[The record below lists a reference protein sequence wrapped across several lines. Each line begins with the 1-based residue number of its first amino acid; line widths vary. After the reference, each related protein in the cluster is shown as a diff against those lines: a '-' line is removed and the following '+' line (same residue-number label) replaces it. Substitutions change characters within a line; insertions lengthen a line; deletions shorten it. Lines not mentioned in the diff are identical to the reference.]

1 MRGPVLGVRPG
12 PVEGGRLSAGL
23 VRARGDR
30 PGEPGGRP
38 PGAVDRT
45 VPPPGLRGG
54 AAPGTRD
61 AESVE
66 AGAVGVGATAVA
78 GVRRSGRDWV
88 LVMPGTRDA
97 ESVEAGAVGVGATAV
112 AGVRRSGRDWVLV
125 MTLRMG
131 APRFDGPGWIPGSNL
146 RLGILYGLAGRRG
159 KEGHGRG

>member
-12 PVEGGRLSAGL
+12 PVAGGRLSAGL

-66 AGAVGVGATAVA
+66 AGVVGVGATAVA
-78 GVRRSGRDWV
+78 GVRRG
-88 LVMPGTRDA
+88 
-97 ESVEAGAVGVGATAV
+97 
-112 AGVRRSGRDWVLV
+112 GRDWVLV

-146 RLGILYGLAGRRG
+146 RLRILYGLAGWRG
-159 KEGHGRG
+159 KEERGRGEGPGRFTYPG